1 MRSLFALTLRGALL
15 AVFHVRSGFISGAAI
30 KGILERMASIKG
42 GRALCFLRKS
52 SFAATFNFKVVES
65 PKYRPDIDGL
75 RAIAVLPVLLYH
87 AGVAGFSGGY
97 VGVDIFFVISGFIM
111 WTITSTET
119 APVRE
124 IAEASRTGP
133 ATTVLAGISSGLE
146 STVWAIIAIAGALG
160 VAIALGGGNLQLP
173 PPEPGHPERGPTSA
187 AASPVPR

>member
-1 MRSLFALTLRGALL
+1 MRSLFALTLRGALM

-97 VGVDIFFVISGFIM
+97 VGVDIFLRYFRLSDRVDYHKRYRTEAVFI
-111 WTITSTET
+111 
-119 APVRE
+119 PL
-124 IAEASRTGP
+124 
-133 ATTVLAGISSGLE
+133 VL
-146 STVWAIIAIAGALG
+146 
-160 VAIALGGGNLQLP
+160 
-173 PPEPGHPERGPTSA
+173 
-187 AASPVPR
+187 